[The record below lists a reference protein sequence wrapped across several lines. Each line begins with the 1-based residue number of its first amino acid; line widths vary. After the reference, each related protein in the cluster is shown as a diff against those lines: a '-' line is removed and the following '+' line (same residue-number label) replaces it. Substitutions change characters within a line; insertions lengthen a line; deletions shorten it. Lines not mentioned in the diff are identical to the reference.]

1 MAIEFTK
8 PSVETTPA
16 SAGKGNGNWKPSE
29 TWVNI
34 GFTVNVPK
42 EDGTG
47 MEDVFVSI
55 VGIALDGLEPQPIR
69 GQNKRWNA
77 LVAARNT
84 GLDMLQK
91 LTLGME
97 PGQAD
102 LLEGLQIQAR
112 RVAPAAEVNPDEN
125 ILLSG
130 LHLKL
135 ASSK

>member
-8 PSVETTPA
+8 PSVEPTTA
-16 SAGKGNGNWKPSE
+16 SAGKGNGDRKPSE
-29 TWVNI
+29 TWANL

-55 VGIALDGLEPQPIR
+55 VGIALDGLEQQPIR

-77 LVAARNT
+77 LVAARNA

-91 LTLGME
+91 LALGME
-97 PGQAD
+97 PGQAE
-102 LLEGLQIQAR
+102 LLEGLQIQVR
-112 RVAPAAEVNPDEN
+112 RVAPAAEVNADEN
-125 ILLSG
+125 VLLSG